1 MYKVFFND
9 HQLLWG
15 PEINNSFND
24 NIEQVVDIE
33 CFDGFVSL
41 LSKLDKEK
49 HVVKLIIISIHQPDL
64 IAWLKDKLTHI
75 AAAGGLV
82 INEHGQLLFIKRL
95 GRWDLPKGGIEG
107 GETPEVAAI
116 REVAEECGIS
126 QLAIKRQLPSTFHL
140 YRSPY
145 IRHGNNWVLKE
156 TSWFELSCAGSDQ
169 LVPQAEEQIEEVRWV
184 SKEELPE
191 VYSQTYGNL
200 KDLLDAYLD

>member
-33 CFDGFVSL
+33 CFDGFINL

-49 HVVKLIIISIHQPDL
+49 HVVKLIIISKQQPDL
-64 IAWLKDKLTHI
+64 MAWLKDKLTHI

-126 QLAIKRQLPSTFHL
+126 QLAIKRPA
-140 YRSPY
+140 R
-145 IRHGNNWVLKE
+145 K
-156 TSWFELSCAGSDQ
+156 
-169 LVPQAEEQIEEVRWV
+169 
-184 SKEELPE
+184 
-191 VYSQTYGNL
+191 
-200 KDLLDAYLD
+200 